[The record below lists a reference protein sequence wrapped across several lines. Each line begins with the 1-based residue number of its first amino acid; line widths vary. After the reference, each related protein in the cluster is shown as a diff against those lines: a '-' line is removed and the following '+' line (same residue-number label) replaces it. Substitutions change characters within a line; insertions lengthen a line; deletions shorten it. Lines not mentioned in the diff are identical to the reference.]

1 MIMQQKEE
9 RMGANSQLRD
19 RKSCLTIVKF
29 WVNLS
34 LFLGSRLR
42 CTSCAVKDRARRGVP
57 SAPQYHPLLAA
68 EQRGAQ
74 LKASQPSLWHQA
86 WA

>member
-1 MIMQQKEE
+1 MQQKEE

-42 CTSCAVKDRARRGVP
+42 CTSCAVKDRPGGACPVRLSTIPFWQQSSEEP
-57 SAPQYHPLLAA
+57 S
-68 EQRGAQ
+68 
-74 LKASQPSLWHQA
+74 
-86 WA
+86 